1 MAQSRQRSRL
11 PRNLVVALLVLIVL
25 YSLAGFLLLP
35 WWLKRVLPEQLEQH
49 MGWQADVDEISSNPF
64 ALSVEAL
71 NLTAQDRGNEKVAG
85 FDRLYINLSFFDLV
99 SGVVGFEAIELEG
112 PFIRLDLLEDQS
124 VNFARDFQAASAGK
138 PAVQA
143 EPEEDQVPPSVYFRQ
158 LTVSGGEL
166 LFRDFTQP
174 EEAEFRITPLDLSLS
189 DLATWQRD
197 ERNSD
202 YSLQAV
208 LGNQTIKWQGNL
220 SITPLY
226 SSGNL
231 AISGVDHETLG
242 HFLAPYL
249 PYDLRGGIVT
259 AHSDYEFQ
267 AGDILY
273 FSTSNGRLLVEDLA
287 MAPDTQSGQARLT
300 AGSIAI
306 DDIGFDLNAREA
318 SVGQI
323 SLEQPDIALARNKVG
338 EIDWIVALAG
348 LSGESEASGG
358 VNGSGTEV
366 SEPEAAEQ
374 PFRWSV
380 GGISLSGGR
389 VLWQDQQP
397 GSPAELALEQLSLTT
412 DGMDSGMEDPMSY
425 QLQTA
430 LASGGRL
437 SLNGQLTPQPFT
449 LEVAI
454 SGSDLLLAAFDP
466 YLQEFVNLE
475 IAEGTLRLDG
485 NLDLDGQQEPLTGT
499 FSGTAEVSGLN
510 LQLPGSSERLL
521 SWQTLRLAPVE
532 YNVHPARLEIGT
544 VTLAQPAI
552 NLVRNTNSIH
562 NTAQI
567 ALQAEADGASEVPD
581 QAAGEPAQFIF
592 RIGQLMI
599 EDGALDY
606 TDRTLDPAFTTS
618 LDQLNGAVTGLSNVL
633 PQQGK
638 VALKGRVGG
647 NASVEFDG
655 TIGTLG
661 TEETSDLKL
670 VMKDVSL
677 PALSPYFGRYLGYSV
692 DSGKLDL
699 DLDYE
704 ITGSRI
710 KASNRVVMDRLGL
723 GQAVAS
729 DQAVNAPVK
738 LGLALLQDS
747 KGVIEVN
754 LPISGD
760 LASPD
765 FRVGQVIMRAF
776 VNLLAKAATS
786 PFGVLGSIAE
796 LAGLS
801 GEELGQVSFEPGTT
815 SLAPG
820 EPEKLAVLAE
830 ALLDRPDLLLNIRG
844 GASPSADGLVLLR
857 DELAASRGADPS
869 EQEWAEVREAYLAG
883 DRTLAP
889 EALNNLASARGAA
902 LENLLRDTY
911 EVPAS
916 QLFMLDPSRD
926 AEVADDGKVIVG
938 FTLDVR

>member
-1 MAQSRQRSRL
+1 MAQSRQHSRI
-11 PRNLVVALLVLIVL
+11 PRNLVIGFLVLLIL
-25 YSLAGFLLLP
+25 YSFAGFLLLP
-35 WWLKRVLPEQLEQH
+35 WWLEKLIPEQLGER
-49 MGWQADVDEISSNPF
+49 MGWQVEIADISANPF

-71 NLTAQDRGNEKVAG
+71 GALAHDKEGELVVG
-85 FDRLYINLSFFDLV
+85 IDRLIIDMDFFELV
-99 SGVVGFEAIELEG
+99 SGVVGFENIELEE
-112 PFIRLDLLEDQS
+112 PFIRLDLLEDYS
-124 VNFARDFQAASAGK
+124 VNFVRDFQTASAEGNG
-138 PAVQA
+138 QA
-143 EPEEDQVPPSVYFRQ
+143 TDQAGGDENQALPSLYFEQ

-166 LFRDFTQP
+166 LFRDFTQSDMM
-174 EEAEFRITPLDLSLS
+174 EFRITPLDLSLS

-197 ERNSD
+197 DRNSD
-202 YSLQAV
+202 YDLQAA
-208 LGNQTIKWQGNL
+208 LGSQTIEWQGNL

-231 AISGVDHETLG
+231 AVSGIDHETLG

-249 PYDLRGGIVT
+249 PYDLRGGMVT
-259 AHSDYEFQ
+259 VHSDYELQ

-287 MAPDTQSGQARLT
+287 LAPDTQSEQTRLT

-306 DDIGFDLNAREA
+306 DDIGFDLNTREA

-323 SLEQPDIALARNKVG
+323 SLEQPDIALARNKTG
-338 EIDWIVALAG
+338 DIDWIVALAE
-348 LSGESEASGG
+348 LAEESETR
-358 VNGSGTEV
+358 GSDTNA
-366 SEPEAAEQ
+366 SEPEAAAQ
-374 PFRWSV
+374 PFRWSL

-412 DGMDSGMEDPMSY
+412 GGMDSGMEDPMSY

-449 LEVAI
+449 FEAAI
-454 SGSDLLLAAFDP
+454 SGSDLRLAAFDP
-466 YLQEFVNLE
+466 YLQEFANLA
-475 IAEGTLRLDG
+475 IAEGTLGLDG

-562 NTAQI
+562 NIEQI
-567 ALQAEADGASEVPD
+567 VLQSEADGASTAPEQD
-581 QAAGEPAQFIF
+581 AGEQARFIF
-592 RIGQLMI
+592 RIGQLLI
-599 EDGALDY
+599 EKGALDY

-618 LDQLNGAVTGLSNVL
+618 LDRLNGTVTGLSNVL

-638 VALKGRVGG
+638 VVLKGRVGG

-661 TEETSDLKL
+661 TEETSDLEL
-670 VMKDVSL
+670 TMKDVSL

-704 ITGSRI
+704 ITGSQI
-710 KASNRVVMDRLGL
+710 KASNRIVMDRLGL
-723 GQAVAS
+723 GKAVAS
-729 DQAVNAPVK
+729 EQAVNAPVK

-747 KGVIEVN
+747 KGIIEVN

-765 FRVGQVIMRAF
+765 FRIGQVVMRTF

-815 SLAPG
+815 RLAPG

-844 GASPSADGLVLLR
+844 GAAPSVDGLVLLR
-857 DELAASRGADPS
+857 NELAASQGAGLS
-869 EQEWAEVREAYLAG
+869 EQEWAEAREAYLAG
-883 DRTLAP
+883 DQVLAP
-889 EALNNLASARGAA
+889 EALNNLASARGDA
-902 LENLLRDTY
+902 LQELLRDTH

-916 QLFMLDPSRD
+916 QLFMLDPSRN

>member
-1 MAQSRQRSRL
+1 MAQSRQYSRI
-11 PRNLVVALLVLIVL
+11 PRNLLVGFLVLLIL

-35 WWLKRVLPEQLEQH
+35 WWLKKQIPEQLSQRME
-49 MGWQADVDEISSNPF
+49 WQVEIADINTNPF

-71 NLTAQDRGNEKVAG
+71 GILMQDRGGEPVVG
-85 FDRLYINLSFFDLV
+85 FDRLIIDMDFFELV
-99 SGVVGFEAIELEG
+99 SGVVGFENIELEE
-112 PFIRLDLLEDQS
+112 PFIRLDLLEDYS
-124 VNFARDFQAASAGK
+124 VNFVRDFQAASAGDSGQTTD
-138 PAVQA
+138 QA
-143 EPEEDQVPPSVYFRQ
+143 GGDEDQSLPALYFEQ
-158 LTVSGGEL
+158 LTISGGEL
-166 LFRDFTQP
+166 LFRDFTQSDMM
-174 EEAEFRITPLDLSLS
+174 EFRITPLDLSLS
-189 DLATWQRD
+189 DLATWPRND
-197 ERNSD
+197 RNSD
-202 YSLQAV
+202 YHLQAA
-208 LGNQTIKWQGNL
+208 LGNQTIEWQGNL

-259 AHSDYEFQ
+259 VHSDYELQ
-267 AGDILY
+267 AGDILH

-287 MAPDTQSGQARLT
+287 MAPDTQSEQARLT

-323 SLEQPDIALARNKVG
+323 SLEQPDIALARNKAG
-338 EIDWIVALAG
+338 EIDWLGALSSVAETDEM
-348 LSGESEASGG
+348 S
-358 VNGSGTEV
+358 GSGTELP
-366 SEPEAAEQ
+366 EPEAAEQ
-374 PFRWSV
+374 PFHWSL

-397 GSPAELALEQLSLTT
+397 EAPAELALEQLSLTT
-412 DGMDSGMEDPMSY
+412 GGIDSGMEDPMSY

-430 LASGGRL
+430 LASGGEL

-449 LEVAI
+449 LEMAL
-454 SGSDLLLAAFDP
+454 SGSDILLAALEP
-466 YLQEFVNLE
+466 YLQEAANL
-475 IAEGTLRLDG
+475 AVVDGKLGLDG

-510 LQLPGSSERLL
+510 LQLPGSNEKMI
-521 SWQTLRLAPVE
+521 SWQTLQLAPIE
-532 YNVHPARLEIGT
+532 YNVYPARLEIGT
-544 VTLAQPAI
+544 VTLTKPAI
-552 NLVRNTNSIH
+552 NLVRNTNSLH
-562 NTAQI
+562 NIEQI
-567 ALQAEADGASEVPD
+567 VSRTETDEASAAPEQSAAETS
-581 QAAGEPAQFIF
+581 QFIF

-599 EDGALDY
+599 EDGGLDY

-618 LDQLNGAVTGLSNVL
+618 LDQLNGTVTGLSNIS

-638 VALKGRVGG
+638 VALSGRVG
-647 NASVEFDG
+647 NSASVVFDG

-670 VMKDVSL
+670 EMKDLSL

-692 DSGKLDL
+692 DSGKLEL

-704 ITGSRI
+704 ISGTQI
-710 KASNRVVMDRLGL
+710 KASNRVVMDRLEL
-723 GQAVAS
+723 GQAIAS
-729 DQAVNAPVK
+729 EEAVNAPVK
-738 LGLALLQDS
+738 LGLALLRDGD
-747 KGVIEVN
+747 GVIEVN
-754 LPISGD
+754 LPVSGD

-765 FRVGQVIMRAF
+765 FSVGQVVMRAF

-815 SLAPG
+815 RLAPG

-844 GASPSADGLVLLR
+844 GASPSVDGLVLLR
-857 DELAASRGADPS
+857 DEMAASQGAELS
-869 EQEWAEVREAYLAG
+869 EQEWADAREAYLAG
-883 DRTLAP
+883 NRTLAP
-889 EALNNLASARGAA
+889 EALNNLASARGTA
-902 LENLLRDTY
+902 LLELLRDTHK
-911 EVPAS
+911 VPS
-916 QLFMLDPSRD
+916 NQLFMLDSSRN
-926 AEVADDGKVIVG
+926 AEATDDGNVIVG
-938 FTLDVR
+938 FTLDAR

>member
-1 MAQSRQRSRL
+1 VAQSRQHSRI
-11 PRNLVVALLVLIVL
+11 PRNLLVGFLVLLIL
-25 YSLAGFLLLP
+25 YSFAGFLLLP
-35 WWLKRVLPEQLEQH
+35 WWLEKLIPEQLGQRME
-49 MGWQADVDEISSNPF
+49 WQVEIADISANPF

-71 NLTAQDRGNEKVAG
+71 GVLAHDKEGEPVVG
-85 FDRLYINLSFFDLV
+85 FDRLIIDMDFFELV
-99 SGVVGFEAIELEG
+99 SGVVGFENIELEE
-112 PFIRLDLLEDQS
+112 PFIRLDLLEDYS
-124 VNFARDFQAASAGK
+124 VNFVRDFQAASGGGSGQATDQAG
-138 PAVQA
+138 VD
-143 EPEEDQVPPSVYFRQ
+143 EDQALPALYFEQ

-166 LFRDFTQP
+166 LFRDFTQSDMM
-174 EEAEFRITPLDLSLS
+174 EFRITPLDLSLS

-197 ERNSD
+197 DRNSD
-202 YSLQAV
+202 YDLQAA
-208 LGNQTIKWQGNL
+208 LGNQAIEWQGNL

-226 SSGNL
+226 SSGSL
-231 AISGVDHETLG
+231 SISGVDHKTLG
-242 HFLAPYL
+242 HFLRPYL
-249 PYDLRGGIVT
+249 PYDLRDGTVT
-259 AHSDYEFQ
+259 VHSDYELQ
-267 AGDILY
+267 VGDTLY

-287 MAPDTQSGQARLT
+287 MAPDTQSEQARLT
-300 AGSIAI
+300 SGSIAI
-306 DDIGFDLNAREA
+306 DDIGFDLNTREA
-318 SVGQI
+318 SVGRI
-323 SLEQPDIALARNKVG
+323 SLEQPDIALTRSKAG
-338 EIDWIVALAG
+338 DIDWIVALAE
-348 LSGESEASGG
+348 LAEAGEIRGAD
-358 VNGSGTEV
+358 TKA
-366 SEPEAAEQ
+366 SEPEAAVQ

-412 DGMDSGMEDPMSY
+412 GGIDSGMEDPMSY

-466 YLQEFVNLE
+466 YLQEFANLA
-475 IAEGTLRLDG
+475 IAEGTLGLDG

-562 NTAQI
+562 NIEQIVPQSETDDASTAPEQN
-567 ALQAEADGASEVPD
+567 AEEQAR
-581 QAAGEPAQFIF
+581 FIF
-592 RIGQLMI
+592 RIGQILI
-599 EDGALDY
+599 EKGALDY

-670 VMKDVSL
+670 TMKDVSL
-677 PALSPYFGRYLGYSV
+677 PALSPYIGRYLGYSV

-710 KASNRVVMDRLGL
+710 KASNRIVMDRLGL
-723 GQAVAS
+723 GKAVAS

-738 LGLALLQDS
+738 LGLALLEDS
-747 KGVIEVN
+747 KGIIEVN

-765 FRVGQVIMRAF
+765 FRIGQVVMRTF

-857 DELAASRGADPS
+857 DELAASGGADPS
-869 EQEWAEVREAYLAG
+869 EQEWAEAREAYLAG

-902 LENLLRDTY
+902 LEKLLRDTY

-916 QLFMLDPSRD
+916 QLYMLDPSRN
-926 AEVADDGKVIVG
+926 AEVADDGKVVVG